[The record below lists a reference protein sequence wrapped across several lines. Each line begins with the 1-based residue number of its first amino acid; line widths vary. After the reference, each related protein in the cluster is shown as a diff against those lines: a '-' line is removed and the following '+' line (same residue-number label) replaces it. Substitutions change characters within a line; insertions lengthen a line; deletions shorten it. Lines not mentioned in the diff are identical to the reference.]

1 MDALDRIKRIG
12 ERWFL
17 TEPLLF
23 AVYCSHE
30 FVENNSIDVPMRT
43 GNMKV
48 EFSPK
53 VLDKIADD
61 VLQEYLKVEMFR
73 ILLKH
78 PYQRQPPFAEKA
90 LLTCASNITIAD
102 VYDVSREV
110 KKQMS
115 GMEMKFPRGLCFE
128 EYYNL
133 LKQNAT
139 PNSGKSGGEQKTD
152 SGSGQGEGGQG
163 ENGEGDKSGQGGG
176 GTDSNDTGA
185 GESSQDGNASSNSG
199 AQGNSGGGSGQDSRG
214 SSGQNGG
221 GSSGKSRGNKGAGTP
236 QQSQAN
242 LDAQVSELWDEDE
255 AACCDING
263 FIENA
268 QACNTWGTI
277 PGKLQGLIK
286 ASLKVDMDYRK
297 MLSLF
302 KTSVISSRR
311 RLTRMRP
318 NRRAGF
324 DAMGSRYE
332 LSTNLLIAV
341 DVSGSVTDKSLQF
354 FFSVINRLFKYGIEK
369 LDVLQFDAA
378 IQGEPEPLKKARRTV
393 KIMGRGGTSFQPAA
407 DYYCEHPEYD
417 GLIYFTD
424 GYAPPPVFNTKRP
437 IDVLWVICSKQCYAE
452 NAEWIRKI
460 KRNRVTF
467 IPRSE

>member
-1 MDALDRIKRIG
+1 MSASDRIRRIG

-23 AVYCSHE
+23 AVYCSHD
-30 FVENNSIDVPMRT
+30 FVENDAIDVPMRT

-48 EFSPK
+48 EFAPK
-53 VLDKIADD
+53 ILDKIADG
-61 VLQEYLKVEMFR
+61 VLQEYLKIEMFR

-102 VYDVSREV
+102 VYEVSCEV
-110 KKQMS
+110 KKQM
-115 GMEMKFPRGLCFE
+115 GGTELNLPRGLCFE

-133 LKQNAT
+133 LRQMAS
-139 PNSGKSGGEQKTD
+139 PAGGAVGESQQTD
-152 SGSGQGEGGQG
+152 GGIGQGESEQG
-163 ENGEGDKSGQGGG
+163 EKGEGDKSGQGG
-176 GTDSNDTGA
+176 D
-185 GESSQDGNASSNSG
+185 AS
-199 AQGNSGGGSGQDSRG
+199 GNSDGSGDAGGGEV
-214 SSGQNGG
+214 
-221 GSSGKSRGNKGAGTP
+221 
-236 QQSQAN
+236 SQAN
-242 LDAQVSELWDEDE
+242 RDAQVSELWDEDE

-263 FIENA
+263 FIEVAEASNK
-268 QACNTWGTI
+268 WGSI

-318 NRRAGF
+318 NRRSGF

-341 DVSGSVTDKSLQF
+341 DVSGSVTDRSLEI
-354 FFSVINRLFKYGIEK
+354 FFSVVNRLFKYGIEK
-369 LDVLQFDAA
+369 LDVLQFDAR
-378 IQGEPEPLKKARRTV
+378 IQGDPIPLKKARKTM

-437 IDVLWVICSKQCYAE
+437 IDVLWVICSRQCYAE
-452 NAEWIRKI
+452 NSTWIRKI

>member
-1 MDALDRIKRIG
+1 MNALDRIKKIG

-30 FVENNSIDVPMRT
+30 FVENSAIEVPMRT
-43 GNMKV
+43 GNMKI

-53 VLDKIADD
+53 ILDRIADD
-61 VLQEYLKVEMFR
+61 MLAEYMKIEMFR

-78 PYQRQPPFAEKA
+78 PYQRQPSFAVKA
-90 LLTCASNITIAD
+90 LLTMASNITIAD

-115 GMEMKFPRGLCFE
+115 GTEQKLPDGLCFE

-133 LKQNAT
+133 LLQSAT
-139 PNSGKSGGEQKTD
+139 PNSGKSGGEPQKTD
-152 SGSGQGEGGQG
+152 SGSGRGDKFGQG
-163 ENGEGDKSGQGGG
+163 GDDSGSGSQDDNGAGGSSSQNGAGSGGGNGDASGQGSRGKSG
-176 GTDSNDTGA
+176 DK
-185 GESSQDGNASSNSG
+185 GN
-199 AQGNSGGGSGQDSRG
+199 GNSQEHRDS
-214 SSGQNGG
+214 QI
-221 GSSGKSRGNKGAGTP
+221 
-236 QQSQAN
+236 
-242 LDAQVSELWDEDE
+242 SELWEDNE
-255 AACCDING
+255 EACCSINE
-263 FIENA
+263 FIEVATASN
-268 QACNTWGTI
+268 NWGSVA
-277 PGKLQGLIK
+277 GKLQGLIK

-318 NRRAGF
+318 NRRSGF

-341 DVSGSVTDKSLQF
+341 DVSGSVTDRSLQF
-354 FFSVINRLFKYGIEK
+354 FFSVINRLFKYGVEK
-369 LDVLQFDAA
+369 LDVLQFDAQ
-378 IQGEPEPLKKARRTV
+378 IQGEIEPLKKARKTV

-437 IDVLWVICSKQCYAE
+437 IDVLWVICSRQCYMA
-452 NAEWIRKI
+452 NSAWIRKI

>member
-1 MDALDRIKRIG
+1 MNALDRIKKIG

-23 AVYCSHE
+23 AVYCSHV
-30 FVENNSIDVPMRT
+30 FVENNAIDVPMRT

-48 EFSPK
+48 EFAPK
-53 VLDKIADD
+53 ILDKIADD
-61 VLQEYLKVEMFR
+61 VLAEYMKIEMFR

-78 PYQRQPPFAEKA
+78 PYQRQPPFAAKA
-90 LLTCASNITIAD
+90 LLTMASNITIAD

-115 GMEMKFPRGLCFE
+115 GTEQKLPGGLCFE

-133 LKQNAT
+133 LLQNTT
-139 PNSGKSGGEQKTD
+139 PNSGKSGGEPQQSDDK
-152 SGSGQGEGGQG
+152 SGQGEGGQG
-163 ENGEGDKSGQGGG
+163 GE
-176 GTDSNDTGA
+176 A
-185 GESSQDGNASSNSG
+185 SQ
-199 AQGNSGGGSGQDSRG
+199 QGNNSSDSRG
-214 SSGQNGG
+214 NDDGNG
-221 GSSGKSRGNKGAGTP
+221 SKAN
-236 QQSQAN
+236 SQEQR
-242 LDAQVSELWDEDE
+242 DSQVSELWEE
-255 AACCDING
+255 NEEACCNINE
-263 FIENA
+263 FIEVATASN
-268 QACNTWGTI
+268 NWGSVA
-277 PGKLQGLIK
+277 GKLQGLIK

-318 NRRAGF
+318 NRRSGF

-341 DVSGSVTDKSLQF
+341 DVSGSVTDRSLQF
-354 FFSVINRLFKYGIEK
+354 FFSVINRLFKYGVEK
-369 LDVLQFDAA
+369 LDVLQFDAQ
-378 IQGEPEPLKKARRTV
+378 IQGDIEPLKKARKTV

-407 DYYCEHPEYD
+407 DYYCDHPEYD

-437 IDVLWVICSKQCYAE
+437 IDVLWVICSRQCYAE
-452 NAEWIRKI
+452 NSTWIRKI

>member
-1 MDALDRIKRIG
+1 MNAIDRIKKIG

-30 FVENNSIDVPMRT
+30 FVENSAIEVPMRT
-43 GNMKV
+43 GNMKI
-48 EFSPK
+48 EFAPK
-53 VLDKIADD
+53 ILDKIADD
-61 VLQEYLKVEMFR
+61 VLAEYMKIEMFR

-78 PYQRQPPFAEKA
+78 PYQRQPSFAAKA
-90 LLTCASNITIAD
+90 LLTMASNITIAD

-115 GMEMKFPRGLCFE
+115 GTEVKFPGGLCFE

-133 LKQNAT
+133 LLQEST
-139 PNSGKSGGEQKTD
+139 PNSGKSGGKPQKTD
-152 SGSGQGEGGQG
+152 SGPGQGDKSGQGEGGQDG
-163 ENGEGDKSGQGGG
+163 NGSGQGG
-176 GTDSNDTGA
+176 
-185 GESSQDGNASSNSG
+185 DG
-199 AQGNSGGGSGQDSRG
+199 SGGSSGDAFSDSRG

-221 GSSGKSRGNKGAGTP
+221 GSKGKSRGSSGRDGGGSGGKGSGASGNSGAGN
-236 QQSQAN
+236 SQEHR
-242 LDAQVSELWDEDE
+242 DSQISELWEDNE
-255 AACCDING
+255 EACCSINE
-263 FIENA
+263 FIEVATASN
-268 QACNTWGTI
+268 NWGTVA
-277 PGKLQGLIK
+277 GKLQGLIK

-318 NRRAGF
+318 NRRSGF

-341 DVSGSVTDKSLQF
+341 DVSGSVTDRSLQF
-354 FFSVINRLFKYGIEK
+354 FFSVINRLFKYGVEK
-369 LDVLQFDAA
+369 LDVLQFDAQ
-378 IQGEPEPLKKARRTV
+378 IQGEIEPLKKARKTV

-437 IDVLWVICSKQCYAE
+437 IDVLWVICSRQCYAE
-452 NAEWIRKI
+452 NSTWIRKI

>member
-1 MDALDRIKRIG
+1 MNALDRIKKIG

-30 FVENNSIDVPMRT
+30 FEENNSIDVPMRT

-53 VLDKIADD
+53 ILDRIADD
-61 VLQEYLKVEMFR
+61 VLVEYMKIEMFR

-78 PYQRQPPFAEKA
+78 PYQRQPSFAAKA
-90 LLTCASNITIAD
+90 LLTMASNVTIAD
-102 VYDVSREV
+102 VYEVSPAV

-115 GMEMKFPRGLCFE
+115 GTELNLPGGLCFE

-133 LKQNAT
+133 LLQNST
-139 PNSGKSGGEQKTD
+139 PNSGKSGGEPQQ
-152 SGSGQGEGGQG
+152 S
-163 ENGEGDKSGQGGG
+163 GDKFKRNGDG
-176 GTDSNDTGA
+176 SNDSDNAGQDGD
-185 GESSQDGNASSNSG
+185 GESGGSSG
-199 AQGNSGGGSGQDSRG
+199 RDGGGSGGKG
-214 SSGQNGG
+214 SGVSGN
-221 GSSGKSRGNKGAGTP
+221 SGAGN
-236 QQSQAN
+236 SQEHR
-242 LDAQVSELWDEDE
+242 DTQISELWEDNE
-255 AACCDING
+255 EACCSINE
-263 FIENA
+263 FIEVATASN
-268 QACNTWGTI
+268 NWGTVA
-277 PGKLQGLIK
+277 GKLQGLIK

-302 KTSVISSRR
+302 KTSVISSKR

-318 NRRAGF
+318 NRRSGF

-341 DVSGSVTDKSLQF
+341 DVSGSVTDRSLQF
-354 FFSVINRLFKYGIEK
+354 FFSVINRLFKYGVEK
-369 LDVLQFDAA
+369 LDVLQFDAK
-378 IQGEPEPLKKARRTV
+378 IQGEIEPLKKARKTV

-424 GYAPPPVFNTKRP
+424 GYSPPPVFNTKRP
-437 IDVLWVICSKQCYAE
+437 IDVLWVICSRQCYAE
-452 NAEWIRKI
+452 NAAWIRKI

-467 IPRSE
+467 IPRTE

>member
-1 MDALDRIKRIG
+1 MNAIDRIKKIG

-30 FVENNSIDVPMRT
+30 FVENNSIEVPMRT
-43 GNMKV
+43 GNMKI
-48 EFSPK
+48 EFAPK
-53 VLDKIADD
+53 ILDRIADD
-61 VLQEYLKVEMFR
+61 VLAEYLKIEMFR

-78 PYQRQPPFAEKA
+78 PYQRQPPFAAKA
-90 LLTCASNITIAD
+90 LLTMASNITIAD

-115 GMEMKFPRGLCFE
+115 GVELGLPGGLCFE

-133 LKQNAT
+133 LKQDVT
-139 PNSGKSGGEQKTD
+139 PNSGKSGGESQQ
-152 SGSGQGEGGQG
+152 S
-163 ENGEGDKSGQGGG
+163 GDKSGQDGDGSG
-176 GTDSNDTGA
+176 NGNQEG
-185 GESSQDGNASSNSG
+185 GESGQ
-199 AQGNSGGGSGQDSRG
+199 QGGDGSGG
-214 SSGQNGG
+214 SSGQNNRGSSGRDGG
-221 GSSGKSRGNKGAGTP
+221 GSGGKGSGASGNSGAGN
-236 QQSQAN
+236 SQEHR
-242 LDAQVSELWDEDE
+242 DSQISELWEDNE
-255 AACCDING
+255 EACCNINE
-263 FIENA
+263 FIEVATASN
-268 QACNTWGTI
+268 NWGTVA
-277 PGKLQGLIK
+277 GKLQGLIK

-302 KTSVISSRR
+302 KTSVISSKR

-318 NRRAGF
+318 NRRSGF

-341 DVSGSVTDKSLQF
+341 DVSGSVTDRSLQF
-354 FFSVINRLFKYGIEK
+354 FFSVINRLFKYRVEK
-369 LDVLQFDAA
+369 LDVLQFDAQ
-378 IQGEPEPLKKARRTV
+378 IQGEIEPLKKARKTV

-437 IDVLWVICSKQCYAE
+437 IDVLWVICSRQCYAE
-452 NAEWIRKI
+452 NAEWIRKM

-467 IPRSE
+467 IPGSE

>member
-1 MDALDRIKRIG
+1 MNALDRIKKIG

-53 VLDKIADD
+53 ILDKIADD
-61 VLQEYLKVEMFR
+61 VLVEYMKIEMFR

-78 PYQRQPPFAEKA
+78 PYQRQPSFAAKA
-90 LLTCASNITIAD
+90 LLTMASNVTIAD

-110 KKQMS
+110 KIQMS
-115 GMEMKFPRGLCFE
+115 GTELKLPGGLCFE

-133 LKQNAT
+133 LLQNAA
-139 PNSGKSGGEQKTD
+139 PNSGKSGDKPQQSDDKSE
-152 SGSGQGEGGQG
+152 QGEDAQGNGGQG
-163 ENGEGDKSGQGGG
+163 
-176 GTDSNDTGA
+176 
-185 GESSQDGNASSNSG
+185 GESAGQDGE
-199 AQGNSGGGSGQDSRG
+199 

-221 GSSGKSRGNKGAGTP
+221 GSDGSSGGQGAGN
-236 QQSQAN
+236 SQEQR
-242 LDAQVSELWDEDE
+242 DSQISELWEE
-255 AACCDING
+255 NEEACCSINE
-263 FIENA
+263 FIEVA
-268 QACNTWGTI
+268 TESNTWGSI

-286 ASLKVDMDYRK
+286 ASLKVEMDYRK

-318 NRRAGF
+318 NRRFGF

-354 FFSVINRLFKYGIEK
+354 FFSVINRLFKYGVEK
-369 LDVLQFDAA
+369 LDVLQFDAQ
-378 IQGEPEPLKKARRTV
+378 IQGEIESLKKARKTV

-424 GYAPPPVFNTKRP
+424 GYAPPPKFNTKRP
-437 IDVLWVICSKQCYAE
+437 IDVLWVLCSRQCYE
-452 NAEWIRKI
+452 KSGGWIRNM

>member
-1 MDALDRIKRIG
+1 MNALDRIKKIG

-23 AVYCSHE
+23 AGYCSHE

-53 VLDKIADD
+53 ILDKIADD
-61 VLQEYLKVEMFR
+61 VLVEYMRIEMFR

-78 PYQRQPPFAEKA
+78 PYQRQPSFAAKA
-90 LLTCASNITIAD
+90 LLTMASNVTIAD

-110 KKQMS
+110 KMQMS
-115 GMEMKFPRGLCFE
+115 GTELKLPGGLCFE

-133 LKQNAT
+133 LLQNAA
-139 PNSGKSGGEQKTD
+139 PNSGKSGGEPQQSDDK
-152 SGSGQGEGGQG
+152 SEQGEDAQG
-163 ENGEGDKSGQGGG
+163 NGAQGGESAG
-176 GTDSNDTGA
+176 QD
-185 GESSQDGNASSNSG
+185 GESSG
-199 AQGNSGGGSGQDSRG
+199 R
-214 SSGQNGG
+214 NGG
-221 GSSGKSRGNKGAGTP
+221 GSDGSSGGQGAGN
-236 QQSQAN
+236 SQEQR
-242 LDAQVSELWDEDE
+242 DSQISELWEE
-255 AACCDING
+255 NEEACCSINE
-263 FIENA
+263 FIEVA
-268 QACNTWGTI
+268 TESNTWGSI

-318 NRRAGF
+318 NRRFGF

-354 FFSVINRLFKYGIEK
+354 FFSVINRLFKYGVEK
-369 LDVLQFDAA
+369 LDVLQFDAQ
-378 IQGEPEPLKKARRTV
+378 IQGEIEPLKKARKTV

-407 DYYCEHPEYD
+407 DHYCEHPEYD

-424 GYAPPPVFNTKRP
+424 GYAPPPKFNTKCP
-437 IDVLWVICSKQCYAE
+437 IDVLWVLCSRQCYE
-452 NAEWIRKI
+452 KSGEWIRNM

>member
-1 MDALDRIKRIG
+1 
-12 ERWFL
+12 
-17 TEPLLF
+17 
-23 AVYCSHE
+23 
-30 FVENNSIDVPMRT
+30 MRT

-53 VLDKIADD
+53 ILDRIADD
-61 VLQEYLKVEMFR
+61 VLAEYMKIEMFR

-78 PYQRQPPFAEKA
+78 PYQRQPSFAVKA
-90 LLTCASNITIAD
+90 LLTMASNVTIAD
-102 VYDVSREV
+102 VYEVSPAV

-115 GMEMKFPRGLCFE
+115 GTEQKLPSGLCFE

-133 LKQNAT
+133 LLQSAT
-139 PNSGKSGGEQKTD
+139 PNSGKFGGESQKTD
-152 SGSGQGEGGQG
+152 SGSGR
-163 ENGEGDKSGQGGG
+163 GDKSGQDGDG
-176 GTDSNDTGA
+176 SGA
-185 GESSQDGNASSNSG
+185 GNQEGCQSGQQGGDGSG
-199 AQGNSGGGSGQDSRG
+199 ADSGDASGDSRG
-214 SSGQNGG
+214 SSGRDGG
-221 GSSGKSRGNKGAGTP
+221 GSGGKGSGASGNSGAGN
-236 QQSQAN
+236 SQEHR
-242 LDAQVSELWDEDE
+242 DSQISELWEE
-255 AACCDING
+255 NEEACCNINE
-263 FIENA
+263 FIEVATASN
-268 QACNTWGTI
+268 NWGSI
-277 PGKLQGLIK
+277 AGKLQGLIK

-318 NRRAGF
+318 NRRSGF

-341 DVSGSVTDKSLQF
+341 DVSGSVTDRSLQF
-354 FFSVINRLFKYGIEK
+354 FFSVINRLFKYGVEK
-369 LDVLQFDAA
+369 LDVLQFDAQ
-378 IQGEPEPLKKARRTV
+378 IQGEIEPLKKARKTV

-437 IDVLWVICSKQCYAE
+437 IDVLWVICSRQCYMA
-452 NAEWIRKI
+452 NSAWIRKI

>member
-1 MDALDRIKRIG
+1 MNALDRIKKIG

-23 AVYCSHE
+23 AVYCCHE

-53 VLDKIADD
+53 ILNRIADD
-61 VLQEYLKVEMFR
+61 MLTEYMKIEMFR

-78 PYQRQPPFAEKA
+78 PYQRQPSFAAKA
-90 LLTCASNITIAD
+90 LLTMASNITIAD
-102 VYDVSREV
+102 VYEVPREV
-110 KKQMS
+110 KKLMS
-115 GMEMKFPRGLCFE
+115 GAELKLPSGLCFE

-133 LKQNAT
+133 LLQNTA
-139 PNSGKSGGEQKTD
+139 PNSGKSGDEPQQ
-152 SGSGQGEGGQG
+152 SGDKFGQGEGGRDG
-163 ENGEGDKSGQGGG
+163 DDSGNGNQEGCQSGQQGG
-176 GTDSNDTGA
+176 
-185 GESSQDGNASSNSG
+185 DGSG
-199 AQGNSGGGSGQDSRG
+199 ADSGDASGDSHGSSGRDGGGSGG
-214 SSGQNGG
+214 KGLGASGN
-221 GSSGKSRGNKGAGTP
+221 SGAGN
-236 QQSQAN
+236 SQEHR
-242 LDAQVSELWDEDE
+242 DSQISELWEE
-255 AACCDING
+255 NEEACCNINE
-263 FIENA
+263 FIEVATASN
-268 QACNTWGTI
+268 NWGSVA
-277 PGKLQGLIK
+277 GKLQGLIK

-318 NRRAGF
+318 NRRSGF

-341 DVSGSVTDKSLQF
+341 DVSGSVTDRSLQF
-354 FFSVINRLFKYGIEK
+354 FFSVINRLFKYGVEK
-369 LDVLQFDAA
+369 LDVLQFDAQM
-378 IQGEPEPLKKARRTV
+378 QGEIEPLKKARKTV

-424 GYAPPPVFNTKRP
+424 GYAPPPKFNTKRP
-437 IDVLWVICSKQCYAE
+437 IDVLWVLCSRQCYMA
-452 NAEWIRKI
+452 NSAWIRKI

>member
-1 MDALDRIKRIG
+1 MNVIERIKKIG

-30 FVENNSIDVPMRT
+30 FVENSSIDVPMRT

-53 VLDKIADD
+53 ILDKIADD
-61 VLQEYLKVEMFR
+61 VLVEYLKIEMFR

-78 PYQRQPPFAEKA
+78 PYQRQPSFATKA
-90 LLTCASNITIAD
+90 LLTMASNVTIAD
-102 VYDVSREV
+102 VYEVPPAV

-115 GMEMKFPRGLCFE
+115 GTELKLPGGLCFE

-133 LKQNAT
+133 LLQNTT
-139 PNSGKSGGEQKTD
+139 PNSGKSGGEPQQ
-152 SGSGQGEGGQG
+152 S
-163 ENGEGDKSGQGGG
+163 GDKFKRDGDG
-176 GTDSNDTGA
+176 SNDSDNAGQDGD
-185 GESSQDGNASSNSG
+185 GES
-199 AQGNSGGGSGQDSRG
+199 
-214 SSGQNGG
+214 G
-221 GSSGKSRGNKGAGTP
+221 GSSGRDGGSGGKGSGVSGNSGAGN
-236 QQSQAN
+236 SQEQR
-242 LDAQVSELWDEDE
+242 DSQISELWEE
-255 AACCDING
+255 NEEACCSINE
-263 FIENA
+263 FIEVATASN
-268 QACNTWGTI
+268 NWGSVA
-277 PGKLQGLIK
+277 GKLQGLIK

-302 KTSVISSRR
+302 KTSVISSKR

-318 NRRAGF
+318 NRRSGF

-341 DVSGSVTDKSLQF
+341 DVSGSVTDRSLQF
-354 FFSVINRLFKYGIEK
+354 FFSVINRLFKYGVEK
-369 LDVLQFDAA
+369 LDVLQFDAQ
-378 IQGEPEPLKKARRTV
+378 IQGEIEPLKKARKTV
-393 KIMGRGGTSFQPAA
+393 KIMGRGGTSFQSAA

-437 IDVLWVICSKQCYAE
+437 IDVLWVICGRQCYAE
-452 NAEWIRKI
+452 NAAWIRKI